1 MEMMFR
7 RALVALLA
15 AAVLGGCSS
24 SDPGVQPGDGPANTE
39 TTYHGPVEGE
49 PMPDESG
56 QESAAER
63 PPASFKE
70 KYVYPDGLEVEI
82 TRIKLGR
89 LTAAEAESWNEVT
102 DMKLKKGA
110 GRVTFTTRIRNGSN
124 KIIEI
129 SASTTIAYGPD
140 GEVAEKI
147 FYDGDS
153 PIGSLDGKLVPGK
166 ARSSTDTAVIP
177 EQHWDDVVME
187 VTPDFEHGSA
197 VFVGSVK

>member
-1 MEMMFR
+1 MTEMMFR

-24 SDPGVQPGDGPANTE
+24 SDPAVQQGDGPANTE

-49 PMPDESG
+49 PTPDES
-56 QESAAER
+56 EAAER

-70 KYVYPDGLEVEI
+70 KYVYPDGLEIEI
-82 TRIKLGR
+82 IRIKLGR
-89 LTAAEAESWNEVT
+89 LTAAEEESWNEVT
-102 DMKLKKGA
+102 DMNLKKGA

-124 KIIEI
+124 KIIER
-129 SASTTIAYGPD
+129 STSSTITYGPD

-147 FYDGDS
+147 SYDGDS

-177 EQHWDDVVME
+177 EQHWDDVVIE
-187 VTPDFEHGSA
+187 VTPDFDHGSA